1 MKGKKLLLL
10 FLALL
15 LPSCIFIFLKFF
27 GKNEF
32 EVLPLFT
39 EQLPPIKQDCNYN
52 YTLPYHIADT
62 SLHQITDGND
72 SLICVVF
79 QKQEGGPLA
88 RIQEKYESEPVA
100 WRFLDP
106 EKNSR
111 QMRCIFVLTEP
122 FNTALVDSK
131 GRIRGHYNSADRDE
145 MDRLLIE
152 ISVLLKK
159 Y

>member
-1 MKGKKLLLL
+1 MKGNKLILL

-32 EVLPLFT
+32 EVAPLFT
-39 EQLPPIKQDCNYN
+39 DQQPPNRPDCNFN

-62 SLHQITDGND
+62 SLHQLTNGTD

-88 RIQEKYESEPVA
+88 RIQEKYAGEPVA

-106 EKNSR
+106 EKNSS
-111 QMRCIFVLTEP
+111 QMRCIFVLDEP
-122 FNTALVDSK
+122 FNTALVDNK
-131 GRIRGHYNSADRDE
+131 GRIRGQYNSADRDE

-152 ISVLLKK
+152 ISILLKK

>member
-1 MKGKKLLLL
+1 MKGKKLFLL

-39 EQLPPIKQDCNYN
+39 NQLPSIKNDCNYH
-52 YTLPYHIADT
+52 YTLPYQIADT
-62 SLHQITDGND
+62 TLRQMTDGND

-79 QKQEGGPLA
+79 QKQEGGSLA
-88 RIQEKYESEPVA
+88 RIQEKYETEPVA
-100 WRFLDP
+100 WKFLDP
-106 EKNSR
+106 EKNSN
-111 QMRCIFVLTEP
+111 QMRCIFVLEKP
-122 FNTALVDSK
+122 FNTALVDNK
-131 GRIRGHYNSADRDE
+131 GRIRGQYNSADRDE
-145 MDRLLIE
+145 MDRLLVE
-152 ISVLLKK
+152 ISILLKK